1 MVHDDYERDFLKE
14 AMYIHEAT
22 IDLEKQVKELAEDL
36 NRTAAR
42 IIVMKEETKEYDGK
56 TRSELLPF

>member
-14 AMYIHEAT
+14 AMFIHECT
-22 IDLEKQVKELAEDL
+22 IDLEKQIEELAQDL
-36 NRTAAR
+36 NRVAAKL
-42 IIVMKEETKEYDGK
+42 IVIKEETLQHDGK